1 MAQRAEVGE
10 ASVEARLARLEGAV
24 AQMDK
29 RIGDLRD
36 DLNRRFEEFREETS
50 KRLERMEAE
59 IREVRGRFWW
69 VIGILVTMWV
79 SIIIAILFRG

>member
-29 RIGDLRD
+29 RVSDLRED
-36 DLNRRFEEFREETS
+36 MNRRFD
-50 KRLERMEAE
+50 KMEAE

-79 SIIIAILFRG
+79 SIIIAVLLGR